1 MQKPSSRLVL
11 SLLGFAFVAT
21 LLIAWAASRRAIGG
35 DGQSMGASGAAVD
48 GVSGRVRPSAPSL
61 AAPPPAGGA
70 EAASGGT
77 RPGASRASR
86 TRVAASDPTLRSL
99 QPELAFA
106 NRIRQLRTLAP
117 SAQVAKGRELLSSS
131 SPEDRAL
138 GGVLLFLNNSLNDR
152 LAQFVADDRSITVP
166 LVVFDWIRDFGADD
180 EIEAFA
186 ALLGDRDIS
195 TEDLVAYASESAAQP
210 GGGRSALDL
219 LIPRFDEEELEEGL
233 LPVASAKGASYD
245 VREQALFKL
254 FEPEFKNSGLEALEA
269 LSAGVSGGDA
279 TLMSEA
285 AAKWAELAHLSD
297 AENEEVPYKVWD
309 TPLRDVTF
317 MAGSDSGLS
326 VRDMA
331 NYLEYGLRRD
341 DPDFEPV
348 IEEGTWQAAKDFL
361 DRALSAR
368 ASLLPED
375 AEALDRITAS
385 LDRLKAFDPAF
396 APGADEDDPLA
407 DEVISDEIL
416 NAEDF
421 YVAEY
426 LTADEE
432 GEDPDE
438 EEDPPGVSD
447 DDEDDESDDD
457 EDQDEESDDEED
469 EDETSDDV
477 DDEEDDDDADGEDG
491 EEEEA
496 A

>member
-1 MQKPSSRLVL
+1 M
-11 SLLGFAFVAT
+11 
-21 LLIAWAASRRAIGG
+21 GG
-35 DGQSMGASGAAVD
+35 EGQSLGASGAAAD
-48 GVSGRVRPSAPSL
+48 GATGRVRPSAPSL
-61 AAPPPAGGA
+61 VPLPVAEAA
-70 EAASGGT
+70 EAASGGP
-77 RPGASRASR
+77 RPAAPRASR
-86 TRVAASDPTLRSL
+86 PPVAASDPTLRSM

-106 NRIRQLRTLAP
+106 KRVRELRALAA

-131 SPEDRAL
+131 SAEDRAL
-138 GGVLLFLNNSLNDR
+138 GGVLLFLNASLNDR
-152 LAQFVADDRSITVP
+152 LAQFVADDRSLTVP

-180 EIEAFA
+180 EIAAFA
-186 ALLGDRDIS
+186 ALLGDRDIP
-195 TEDLVAYASESAAQP
+195 TEDLVAYASGSAAQP

-254 FEPEFKNSGLEALEA
+254 FEPEFKSSGLEALEA

-279 TLMSEA
+279 SLLSEA

-297 AENEEVPYKVWD
+297 EENKEVPYKVWD

-375 AEALDRITAS
+375 AEALDRIVAS
-385 LDRLKAFDPAF
+385 LDRLKAYDPAF

-438 EEDPPGVSD
+438 EENPPGVAD
-447 DDEDDESDDD
+447 DDEDDDGDEESEDEDDD
-457 EDQDEESDDEED
+457 EASDDGED
-469 EDETSDDV
+469 E
-477 DDEEDDDDADGEDG
+477 EEDDDDGDDAGDEDSDEDDDETDGG
-491 EEEEA
+491 NA
-496 A
+496 PLTK